1 MADELSKY
9 VIEVNDAF
17 EIASRKGFKT
27 TEESVSIDFILGLA
41 TKLKVA
47 DVSAEKLRSDADV

>member
-17 EIASRKGFKT
+17 DIASSKGFQT
-27 TEESVSIDFILGLA
+27 TPKSVSIEFILELA

-47 DVSAEKLRSDADV
+47 DVSEDKLRSGAK